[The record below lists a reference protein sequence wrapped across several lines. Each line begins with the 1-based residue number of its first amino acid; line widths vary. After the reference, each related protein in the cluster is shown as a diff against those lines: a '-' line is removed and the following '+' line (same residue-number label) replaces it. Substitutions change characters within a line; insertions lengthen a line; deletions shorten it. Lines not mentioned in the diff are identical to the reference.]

1 MLYTME
7 SMVSKDFTLHVAGAK
22 GKMLH
27 SFSPVFCHA
36 KAHRRAHSSRC
47 NAT

>member
-7 SMVSKDFTLHVAGAK
+7 RKLSKDFSLHSAGAK

-27 SFSPVFCHA
+27 SFSRGFSYA
-36 KAHRRAHSSRC
+36 KADRRPDPSRC